1 MFKKTLLAPNV
12 YESKKYKTMNYATSG
27 CLRELLLYGGIFC
40 IGDNITISSY
50 LLEESQ

>member
-27 CLRELLLYGGIFC
+27 CLRELLI
-40 IGDNITISSY
+40 
-50 LLEESQ
+50 LL